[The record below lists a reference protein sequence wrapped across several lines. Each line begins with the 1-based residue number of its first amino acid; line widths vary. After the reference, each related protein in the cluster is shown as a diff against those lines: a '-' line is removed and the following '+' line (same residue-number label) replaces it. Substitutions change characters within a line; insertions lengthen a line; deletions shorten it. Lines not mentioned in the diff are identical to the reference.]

1 LKYTPTNQIELH
13 TDENILKTV
22 LWNIISNAIKFTNF
36 GGNIN
41 VLTAINEQQVEI
53 SIVDDGVGMSGET
66 RDKLFDISTNITLL
80 GTADE
85 KGSGL
90 GLVLCKEFV
99 EKLGGNIWV
108 ESEIGKGS
116 NFKFNLPLRFQDENN
131 WIILK

>member
-1 LKYTPTNQIELH
+1 MKYTPTNQIELH

>member
-1 LKYTPTNQIELH
+1 
-13 TDENILKTV
+13 
-22 LWNIISNAIKFTNF
+22 
-36 GGNIN
+36 
-41 VLTAINEQQVEI
+41 
-53 SIVDDGVGMSGET
+53 MSGET

-131 WIILK
+131 